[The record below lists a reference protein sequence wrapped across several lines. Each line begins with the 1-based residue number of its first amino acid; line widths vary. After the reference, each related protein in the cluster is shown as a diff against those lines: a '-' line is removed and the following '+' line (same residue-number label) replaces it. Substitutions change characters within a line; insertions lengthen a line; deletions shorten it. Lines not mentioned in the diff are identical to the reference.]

1 MTADGPVCRLD
12 EFKGA
17 QLRKARH
24 FRALDIG
31 ELAEAVGISQRLLS
45 DYEAGIKLPP
55 IEHLFAFVRVL
66 QFPPLH
72 FCMEPKIKVEV
83 IGSTCGHYQRMREG
97 W

>member
-1 MTADGPVCRLD
+1 MSDEPVCRLK
-12 EFKGA
+12 EFKGT

-24 FRALDIG
+24 FRALDVA
-31 ELAEAVGISQRLLS
+31 ELAEAVGITQRLLA
-45 DYEAGIKLPP
+45 DYESGIKLPP
-55 IEHLFAFVRVL
+55 IEHLLAFVRVL

-83 IGSTCGHYQRMREG
+83 IGNTYGHHQRMRE